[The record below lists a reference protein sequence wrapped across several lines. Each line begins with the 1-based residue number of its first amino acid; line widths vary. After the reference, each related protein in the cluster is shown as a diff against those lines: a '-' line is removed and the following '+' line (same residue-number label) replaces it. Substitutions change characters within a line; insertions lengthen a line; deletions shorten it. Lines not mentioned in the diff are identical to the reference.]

1 MELIKIN
8 KIIIHSPGDESVGIF
23 SDTWTIEPEV
33 YIEPEDLEIYRESL
47 RATWEHVADDAKVY
61 FEYDDKSEFEF
72 GIS

>member
-23 SDTWTIEPEV
+23 SATWTIEHEV
-33 YIEPEDLEIYRESL
+33 YVEPEDLEMFRRSL
-47 RATWEHVADDAKVY
+47 RAAWEYVADDAKVY
-61 FEYDDKSEFEF
+61 FEYNGKSEFEF